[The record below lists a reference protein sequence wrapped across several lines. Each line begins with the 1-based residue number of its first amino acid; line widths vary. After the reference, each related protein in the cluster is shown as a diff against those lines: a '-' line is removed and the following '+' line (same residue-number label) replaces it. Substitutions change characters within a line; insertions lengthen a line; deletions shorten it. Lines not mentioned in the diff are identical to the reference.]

1 MTRGLAPWLA
11 RAALLPAARS
21 QVELLHRA
29 HQVLAPDGPFAR
41 LVGGLPRLLAQL
53 GRRRVRRT
61 VTGPTVRGRVDW
73 PSTIRAR
80 HAARGEPLALVSRV
94 SERDLDVREN
104 QLLRRVLRD
113 HRRLVD
119 ELPAAVR
126 AGTLLARAEHV
137 AAIPIAARLR
147 ELTAA
152 LDEPALHRRLATIR
166 LPERVDRRWTDACR
180 ASDVREYEL
189 VARAWE
195 AWVIPKDGLAP
206 IARPAPFV
214 ILPAD
219 PDDPAAAPWMAL
231 AARRLAPVRPAR
243 R

>member
-11 RAALLPAARS
+11 SAAPLPAERRE
-21 QVELLHRA
+21 VELVHGA

-41 LVGGLPRLLAQL
+41 LLAGLPRLLAQL
-53 GRRRVRRT
+53 ERRRVRRT
-61 VTGPTVRGRVDW
+61 VTGPIVRGRVDW

-80 HAARGEPLALVSRV
+80 HAARGEPQALVSRV
-94 SERDLDVREN
+94 NERDLDVREN

-119 ELPAAVR
+119 ALPASIR
-126 AGTLLARAEHV
+126 AGTLLSRADQL

-147 ELTAA
+147 ELSAA
-152 LDEPALHRRLATIR
+152 LDEPTLHRRLASIT
-166 LPERVDRRWTDACR
+166 LSERVDRRWPDACR

-189 VARAWE
+189 VARAWD
-195 AWVIPKDGLAP
+195 AWTLPADGLA
-206 IARPAPFV
+206 ALAAPASFV
-214 ILPAD
+214 LLPAD

-231 AARRLAPVRPAR
+231 AARRLARPRAR